1 LELLAGS
8 SPAAQDD
15 VNLRLLAIL
24 TVSALSIFI
33 ASARQLPLTLKEI
46 GLMLRSGFSNDAI
59 IQDLAKRHFAEKLDG
74 PAEMTLLKAGA
85 SPALLFAI
93 KSGSYS
99 LSPEEAA
106 KAKQEVEAEAKRR
119 AVLAEESR
127 RFNTLYQDKLAQER
141 ADELLKFHATNSTY
155 DYLKGALVRPGNN
168 GFVRTDDDA
177 IGKKKLIA
185 YYFSAHWC
193 PPCRKFTPQLV
204 QYYNRVAAE
213 HPEFEV
219 VFYSFDKSAAEMEQY
234 MRESNMPWPAIDY
247 DKRNEKK
254 ELLARAG
261 NGIPALVLVDASG
274 RLISSSFDG
283 KRNIAPQKVLDD
295 LDSVLAGKQIN
306 NVAANH

>member
-1 LELLAGS
+1 M
-8 SPAAQDD
+8 
-15 VNLRLLAIL
+15 NLRLFAIF
-24 TVSALSIFI
+24 TVSVLSIFV
-33 ASARQLPLTLKEI
+33 ASARQVPLTLKEI
-46 GLMLRSGFSNDAI
+46 SLMLRSGFSSDAI
-59 IQDLAKRHFAEKLDG
+59 VQELSKRHLVEKLDG

-99 LSPEEAA
+99 VPPEEAA
-106 KAKQEVEAEAKRR
+106 KAKQEIEAEAKRR
-119 AVLAEESR
+119 AALAEESR

-141 ADELLKFHATNSTY
+141 ADELLKFHAANSTY
-155 DYLKGALVRPGNN
+155 DYLKGSLVRPGNN
-168 GFVRTDDDA
+168 GFVRADDDA

-204 QYYNRVAAE
+204 QYYNRVASE

-219 VFYSFDKSAAEMEQY
+219 VLYSFDKSPAEMEQY

-254 ELLARAG
+254 ELLAAAG
-261 NGIPALVLVDASG
+261 DGIPSLVLVEASG
-274 RLISSSFDG
+274 KLISRSFDG
-283 KRNIAPQKVLDD
+283 KSNISPQKVLDD
-295 LDSVLAGKQIN
+295 LDALFAGKPIN
-306 NVAANH
+306 NVAAK

>member
-1 LELLAGS
+1 
-8 SPAAQDD
+8 
-15 VNLRLLAIL
+15 VNLRLFVII
-24 TVSALSIFI
+24 TVSVLSIFV

-59 IQDLAKRHFAEKLDG
+59 IQDLAKRHFAETLDD
-74 PAEMTLLKAGA
+74 PAAAALLKAGA
-85 SPALLFAI
+85 SPALIFALR
-93 KSGSYS
+93 SGSYS
-99 LSPEEAA
+99 LPPEEAA
-106 KAKQEVEAEAKRR
+106 KAKQELAAEAKRR
-119 AVLAEESR
+119 AALAEESR
-127 RFNTLYQDKLAQER
+127 RFNTMYQDKLAQER
-141 ADELLKFHATNSTY
+141 AAEIMKFHAANSTY
-155 DYLKGALVRPGNN
+155 DYLKGSLVRPGNN
-168 GFVRTDDDA
+168 GLVRAEDDA

-204 QYYNRVAAE
+204 QYYNRVSPE

-234 MRESNMPWPAIDY
+234 MRESSMPWPAIDY

-254 ELLARAG
+254 ELLAAAG
-261 NGIPALVLVDASG
+261 NGIPALVLVEASG
-274 RLISSSFDG
+274 KLISSSFNG
-283 KRNIAPQKVLDD
+283 KTNIAPQKVLDD

>member
-1 LELLAGS
+1 MGVWCEAVPSQLLE
-8 SPAAQDD
+8 
-15 VNLRLLAIL
+15 
-24 TVSALSIFI
+24 
-33 ASARQLPLTLKEI
+33 E
-46 GLMLRSGFSNDAI
+46 
-59 IQDLAKRHFAEKLDG
+59 LAKRHLAEKLDG
-74 PAEMTLLKAGA
+74 TAEITLLKAGA

-99 LSPEEAA
+99 LPPEEAA
-106 KAKQEVEAEAKRR
+106 KAKQELAAEAKRR
-119 AVLAEESR
+119 AALAEESR

-141 ADELLKFHATNSTY
+141 ADELLKFHAANSTY

-168 GFVRTDDDA
+168 GFVRADDDA

-204 QYYNRVAAE
+204 QYYNRVSPE

-234 MRESNMPWPAIDY
+234 MRETNMPWPAIDY

-254 ELLARAG
+254 ELLASAG
-261 NGIPALVLVDASG
+261 NGIPALVLVEAG
-274 RLISSSFDG
+274 GKLISSSFDG
-283 KRNIAPQKVLDD
+283 KSNVGPQKVLDD

-306 NVAANH
+306 NVAVNH